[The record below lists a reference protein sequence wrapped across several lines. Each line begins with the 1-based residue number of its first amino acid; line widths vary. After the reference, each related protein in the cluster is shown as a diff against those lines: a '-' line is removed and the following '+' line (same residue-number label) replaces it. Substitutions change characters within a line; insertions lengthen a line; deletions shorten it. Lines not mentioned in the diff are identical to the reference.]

1 MLLCLC
7 LLLEDKQR
15 FKCGGVWWVNKV
27 VFLICYL
34 SLFYLDLIKF
44 YLNIISFLNYFT
56 SIANYYISGTNI
68 LKNESWSKRKGF
80 WANSGWKYEDSIQ
93 KYVTPQVRDMARPVP
108 PAARLCHPS
117 DASFAAFCFPDKL
130 PISLLL
136 TQKPMDSCGAFMLY
150 CLGFKSL

>member
-15 FKCGGVWWVNKV
+15 FKCGGVWWVKKL

-34 SLFYLDLIKF
+34 SLFYLDLISF

-68 LKNESWSKRKGF
+68 WRFSLGAKERGLG
-80 WANSGWKYEDSIQ
+80 ADSGWKYEIWDKNMSLP
-93 KYVTPQVRDMARPVP
+93 KVRDMARPVP
-108 PAARLCHPS
+108 PAARPCHPS
-117 DASFAAFCFPDKL
+117 ECSFAAFASWKNY
-130 PISLLL
+130 LLVYFW
-136 TQKPMDSCGAFMLY
+136 P
-150 CLGFKSL
+150 KSPWFLVEHSIVIFLRA